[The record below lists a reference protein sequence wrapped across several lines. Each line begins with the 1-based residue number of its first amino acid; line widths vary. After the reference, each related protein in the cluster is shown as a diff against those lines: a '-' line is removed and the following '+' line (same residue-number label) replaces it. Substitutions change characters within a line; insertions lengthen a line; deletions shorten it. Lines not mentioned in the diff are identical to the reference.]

1 MSEFIQPLPKVSIEK
16 RKGKIKKV
24 VLDLQR
30 GDTMHV
36 TLKVG
41 NKTVMLVEAT
51 PGNMLI
57 ERGVTGEL
65 SSAIHFYTRTLSK

>member
-1 MSEFIQPLPKVSIEK
+1 MNEFIQPLPKVSMENP
-16 RKGKIKKV
+16 KGKIKKV
-24 VLDLQR
+24 VLDLGR

-41 NKTVMLVEAT
+41 NKTILTVEAT

-65 SSAIHFYTRTLSK
+65 SSTIHFYTRTLPK